1 MLAGEWPELKLK
13 LAVVTTANLRMG
25 CWHSSRTL
33 VVRLGLSGGSECDY
47 DCARD
52 LQGRM
57 FGYGVGGEN
66 WACSTSHGPIC
77 LTIHEFTHHG
87 DMSRAECLTD
97 TIHWYRNAHHTIYSP
112 VEFMH
117 ALESP

>member
-1 MLAGEWPELKLK
+1 MIVHGIYK
-13 LAVVTTANLRMG
+13 G
-25 CWHSSRTL
+25 
-33 VVRLGLSGGSECDY
+33 
-47 DCARD
+47 
-52 LQGRM
+52 
-57 FGYGVGGEN
+57 
-66 WACSTSHGPIC
+66 ACSGMALAERTGPVPPAHGPIC